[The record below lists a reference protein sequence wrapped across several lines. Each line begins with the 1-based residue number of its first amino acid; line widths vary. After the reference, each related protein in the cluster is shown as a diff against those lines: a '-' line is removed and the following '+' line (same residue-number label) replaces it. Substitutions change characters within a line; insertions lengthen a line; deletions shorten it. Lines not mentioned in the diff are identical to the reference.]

1 MNTATTTILKLAFWA
16 TSILL
21 AAEIIDDQNIRSGGY
36 IRRKFFGPIPL
47 RHRALVKKAMAFLV
61 IAPWIVL
68 GYYSFWVVM
77 GYIITTFFQA

>member
-16 TSILL
+16 ISILL
-21 AAEIIDDQNIRSGGY
+21 VAEIIDAQNIRSGGY

-47 RHRALVKKAMAFLV
+47 RYRDLVKKAMAFLV

-68 GYYSFWVVM
+68 GYYSFWVVI
-77 GYIITTFFQA
+77 GYIIATFFQA